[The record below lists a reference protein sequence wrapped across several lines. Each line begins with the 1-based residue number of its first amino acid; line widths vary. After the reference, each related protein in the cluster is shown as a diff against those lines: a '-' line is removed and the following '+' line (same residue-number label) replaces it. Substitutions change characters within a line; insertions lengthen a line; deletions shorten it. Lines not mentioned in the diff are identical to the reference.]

1 MQNASRK
8 TNEKIHVWLK
18 SDKKK
23 KKDYNNLIVKKP
35 IRLNKTYNILL
46 FPQKTN
52 YVWWTRPR
60 SIIKEFKLVSID
72 VILFYST
79 N

>member
-1 MQNASRK
+1 MLAGKQMRK
-8 TNEKIHVWLK
+8 YMYDLK
-18 SDKKK
+18 VTKK

-52 YVWWTRPR
+52 YV
-60 SIIKEFKLVSID
+60 
-72 VILFYST
+72 
-79 N
+79 